1 MYFDLTKVKGNL
13 YDYCKLIFIIKPRLV
28 YYNQYL
34 TFNFK
39 NHFSIILPIVIKIYK
54 YYFKYLCLCF
64 SENSQCLNFIF
75 KYSFAF
81 FLDTNNFNPYH
92 SQFIFVKLNPR
103 NFFINYYIFFLQIFE
118 FIYSFAIII
127 SFINLKLV
135 YYLYQYIR
143 FNFILIWL
151 NHFKK

>member
-1 MYFDLTKVKGNL
+1 MYFDSTKVKENL
-13 YDYCKLIFIIKPRLV
+13 YDYYKSIVIIKPRLV

-92 SQFIFVKLNPR
+92 S
-103 NFFINYYIFFLQIFE
+103 
-118 FIYSFAIII
+118 
-127 SFINLKLV
+127 
-135 YYLYQYIR
+135 
-143 FNFILIWL
+143 
-151 NHFKK
+151 